1 MSGTSPQIA
10 GNELR
15 QIFLSAK
22 GQAMKSKAIVTFL
35 FLSLYVAPVQTK
47 HFFRTRPL
55 VISHVTVIDAS
66 GKPAVPDMT
75 VVITGDRITNLGK
88 TGKIHVPKGA
98 QVVDGIGKFLIPGL
112 WDMHVH
118 LSLTAES
125 TLPAFIANGV
135 TGVRDMGGDLSQID
149 GWRKSIAAGALTG
162 PRIVRA
168 GPFVDGPK
176 KTAMYRLTVNNPT
189 EARQAVISLKQQ
201 GVDFIKVHNR
211 VPRDAYF
218 ALADECRKQGIT
230 FVGHIPR
237 GVSAEEASEAGQR
250 SIEHTETLVEAA
262 AFQQG
267 STAKSPEQALATYTD
282 ERRKALFALFVRNG
296 TWYCPTLIEYNNF
309 AFETDPSVLDDP
321 RQKYLAPATKEYIEK
336 FFPVPPRST
345 PVEEYAG
352 RRALFQRLLGLV
364 GEMQRAGV
372 GILAGTDPPAR
383 GVFPGFSLHDELA
396 LLVQAGLTPMEA
408 LQAATRNPAKF
419 LGKLDSFGT
428 IEKGKFA
435 DLVLLEANPLEDI
448 KNTRR
453 ITAVVVGGRLIASSE
468 LQMMLAGV
476 EAAVKQK

>member
-1 MSGTSPQIA
+1 MKILTVVFTLVVSLFSSSPT
-10 GNELR
+10 L
-15 QIFLSAK
+15 IFS
-22 GQAMKSKAIVTFL
+22 
-35 FLSLYVAPVQTK
+35 QTK
-47 HFFRTRPL
+47 LFPQSRPIVL
-55 VISHVTVIDAS
+55 THVTVIDATGAS
-66 GKPAVPDMT
+66 SKPDMT

-88 TGKIHVPKGA
+88 TGKLRVPKGA
-98 QVVDGIGKFLIPGL
+98 QVIDGTGKFLIPGL

-118 LSLTAES
+118 LSITTEA

-135 TGVRDMGGDLSQID
+135 TGVRDMGGDLNEID
-149 GWRKSIAAGALTG
+149 RWRKEIADGALTG
-162 PRIVRA
+162 PRIVARP
-168 GPFVDGPK
+168 GPLVDGPK
-176 KTAMYRLTVNNPT
+176 KTAMYRLTVNNPA
-189 EARQAVISLKQQ
+189 EARQAVISLKQR

-237 GVSAEEASEAGQR
+237 GISAEEASEAGQK
-250 SIEHTETLVEAA
+250 SIEHTETLIEAA

-282 ERRKALFALFVRNG
+282 ERRKALFALFVKNG
-296 TWYCPTLIEYNNF
+296 TWYCPTLIEYRNF
-309 AFETDPSVLDDP
+309 SFETDPSVLDDP
-321 RQKYLAPATKEYIEK
+321 RQKYLARATKEYIEK
-336 FFPVPPRST
+336 FFPVPPRNT
-345 PVEEYAG
+345 PVEQYAG

-428 IEKGKFA
+428 IEKGKIA

-448 KNTRR
+448 RNTRR
-453 ITAVVVGGRLIASSE
+453 VAAVVIGGRLILKPE
-468 LQMMLAGV
+468 LQTMLDKV
-476 EAAVKQK
+476 EADVRQK

>member
-1 MSGTSPQIA
+1 MRGLRMIFTSIVVLFSLLPTLILA
-10 GNELR
+10 
-15 QIFLSAK
+15 
-22 GQAMKSKAIVTFL
+22 QANQPSQSK
-35 FLSLYVAPVQTK
+35 
-47 HFFRTRPL
+47 PL
-55 VISHVTVIDAS
+55 VFSHVTVIDATGAS
-66 GKPAVPDMT
+66 PKPDMT

-88 TGKIHVPKGA
+88 TGKIRVPKGA
-98 QVVDGIGKFLIPGL
+98 QVVDGAGKFLIPGL

-118 LSLTAES
+118 LSITTEP

-149 GWRKSIAAGALTG
+149 GWRKSIASGLLIG

-168 GPFVDGPK
+168 GPLVDGPK

-189 EARQAVISLKQQ
+189 EAREAVISLKQQ

-218 ALADECRKQGIT
+218 ALADECRKQGIS

-237 GVSAEEASEAGQR
+237 GVSAEEASEAGQK
-250 SIEHTETLVEAA
+250 SIEHTETLIEAA
-262 AFQQG
+262 AYQQG
-267 STAKSPEQALATYTD
+267 STAKSPEQALAAYTD
-282 ERRKALFALFVRNG
+282 ERRKALFALFVKNG
-296 TWYCPTLIEYNNF
+296 TWYCPTLIEYRNF
-309 AFETDPSVLDDP
+309 SFETDPSVLDDP
-321 RQKYLAPATKEYIEK
+321 RQKYLAAATKEYIEK
-336 FFPVPPRST
+336 FFPVPPRNT
-345 PVEEYAG
+345 PVEQYAG

-419 LGKLDSFGT
+419 LGQLDSFGT
-428 IEKGKFA
+428 IEKGKIA
-435 DLVLLEANPLEDI
+435 DLVLLEANPLENI
-448 KNTRR
+448 QNTRR
-453 ITAVVVGGRLIASSE
+453 VAGVVFGGRLILKPE
-468 LQMMLAGV
+468 LKMMLDKV
-476 EAAVKQK
+476 EADVKQK

>member
-1 MSGTSPQIA
+1 
-10 GNELR
+10 
-15 QIFLSAK
+15 
-22 GQAMKSKAIVTFL
+22 MKR
-35 FLSLYVAPVQTK
+35 LSLIPTSVLLLVTLLLTPIVAQTNRPSQSK
-47 HFFRTRPL
+47 PL
-55 VISHVTVIDAS
+55 VFTHVTVIDATGAPPQS
-66 GKPAVPDMT
+66 DMT
-75 VVITGDRITNLGK
+75 VIITGDRISNLGK
-88 TGKIHVPKGA
+88 TGRIRVPKGA
-98 QVVDGIGKFLIPGL
+98 QVIDGTGKFLIPGL

-118 LSLTAES
+118 LSITTES

-149 GWRKSIAAGALTG
+149 GWRNRIAAGLLAG

-168 GPFVDGPK
+168 GPLVDGPK

-189 EARQAVISLKQQ
+189 EARQAVVSLKQQ

-237 GVSAEEASEAGQR
+237 GISAEEASEAGQR
-250 SIEHTETLVEAA
+250 SIEHTETLIEAA

-267 STAKSPEQALATYTD
+267 STAKSPEQALDTYTA
-282 ERRKALFALFVRNG
+282 ERRKALFALFVKNG
-296 TWYCPTLIEYNNF
+296 TWYCPTLIEYHNF

-321 RQKYLAPATKEYIEK
+321 RQKYLAPTTKEYIEK
-336 FFPVPPRST
+336 FFPIPSRNT
-345 PVEEYAG
+345 PVAEYAP
-352 RRALFQRLLGLV
+352 RRAIYQRLLGLV
-364 GEMQRAGV
+364 AEMQRAGV

-396 LLVQAGLTPMEA
+396 LLVRAGLTPMGA

-428 IEKGKFA
+428 IENGKIA
-435 DLVLLEANPLEDI
+435 DLVLLEANPLENI
-448 KNTRR
+448 QNTRR
-453 ITAVVVGGRLIASSE
+453 IAAVVIGGKVIFKPK
-468 LQMMLAGV
+468 LQMMLDKV
-476 EAAVKQK
+476 EADVKQK

>member
-1 MSGTSPQIA
+1 MSKLLVLLILIPTS
-10 GNELR
+10 L
-15 QIFLSAK
+15 F
-22 GQAMKSKAIVTFL
+22 GQTRVQRN
-35 FLSLYVAPVQTK
+35 SLVFT
-47 HFFRTRPL
+47 
-55 VISHVTVIDAS
+55 HVTIIDAT
-66 GKPAVPDMT
+66 GAPAQSDMT
-75 VVITGDRITNLGK
+75 VVITGDRITGLGK
-88 TGKIHVPKGA
+88 TGKIRVPKGA

-118 LSLTAES
+118 LSITTEP

-135 TGVRDMGGDLSQID
+135 TGVRDMGGDVSQID
-149 GWRKSIAAGALTG
+149 GWRKSIAAGLLIG

-168 GPFVDGPK
+168 GPLVDGPK
-176 KTAMYRLTVNNPT
+176 KTAMYRLTVNTPT
-189 EARQAVISLKQQ
+189 EARQAVVSLKQQ

-218 ALADECRKQGIT
+218 ALAEECRRQGIT

-237 GVSAEEASEAGQR
+237 GTSAEEASEAGQK
-250 SIEHTETLVEAA
+250 SIEHTETLIEAA

-267 STAKSPEQALATYTD
+267 STAKSPEQALDTYTA
-282 ERRKALFALFVRNG
+282 ERRQVLFALFVKNG

-321 RQKYLAPATKEYIEK
+321 RQKYLAPVTKEYIEK
-336 FFPVPPRST
+336 FFPIPPRNT
-345 PVEEYAG
+345 PVEQYAP
-352 RRALFQRLLGLV
+352 RRAIYQRLLGLV

-396 LLVQAGLTPMEA
+396 LLVRAGLTPMEA

-428 IEKGKFA
+428 IEKGKIA
-435 DLVLLEANPLEDI
+435 DLILLEANPLEDI

-453 ITAVVVGGRLIASSE
+453 ISGVVVGGRLLGASE
-468 LQMMLAGV
+468 LQSMLAGV

>member
-1 MSGTSPQIA
+1 MKILTVVFTLVVSLFSSSPT
-10 GNELR
+10 L
-15 QIFLSAK
+15 IFS
-22 GQAMKSKAIVTFL
+22 
-35 FLSLYVAPVQTK
+35 QTK
-47 HFFRTRPL
+47 LFPQSRPIVL
-55 VISHVTVIDAS
+55 THVTVIDATGAS
-66 GKPAVPDMT
+66 SKPDMT

-88 TGKIHVPKGA
+88 TGKLRVPKGA
-98 QVVDGIGKFLIPGL
+98 QVIDGTGKFLIPGL

-118 LSLTAES
+118 LSITTEA

-135 TGVRDMGGDLSQID
+135 TGVRDMGGDLNEID
-149 GWRKSIAAGALTG
+149 RWRKEIADGALTG
-162 PRIVRA
+162 PRIVARP
-168 GPFVDGPK
+168 GPLVDGPK
-176 KTAMYRLTVNNPT
+176 KTAMYRLTVNNPA
-189 EARQAVISLKQQ
+189 EARQAVISLKQR

-237 GVSAEEASEAGQR
+237 GISAEEASEAGQK
-250 SIEHTETLVEAA
+250 SIEHTETLIEAA

-282 ERRKALFALFVRNG
+282 EKRKALFALFVKNG
-296 TWYCPTLIEYNNF
+296 TWYCPTLIEYRNF
-309 AFETDPSVLDDP
+309 SFETDPSVLDDP
-321 RQKYLAPATKEYIEK
+321 RQKYLARATKEYIEK
-336 FFPVPPRST
+336 FFPVPPRNT
-345 PVEEYAG
+345 PVEQYAG

-428 IEKGKFA
+428 IERGKIA

-448 KNTRR
+448 RNTRR
-453 ITAVVVGGRLIASSE
+453 VAAVVIGGRLILKPE
-468 LQMMLAGV
+468 LQTMLDKV
-476 EAAVKQK
+476 EADVRQK